1 MSLHYNSDGDKLLTG
16 SFDKTAMVRQLLIIV
31 RFGTFVLE
39 SAFIF
44 LMNTQERSQVP
55 NLSLRGIIAR
65 LAALISI
72 N

>member
-16 SFDKTAMVRQLLIIV
+16 SFDKTAMVMQLLIIV